1 MNDMLAD
8 SADKLF
14 ASIATPAAV
23 RAIERSGDA
32 TALWRAIEEAG
43 FCDALVPG
51 DAGGAGLSLHES
63 FGMLLATGRHA
74 LPVPLGT
81 TCWARLLL
89 AQRAI
94 DAPAGPIALA
104 AAPMV
109 EADGGWTARTVP
121 FARVADWVVAQRG
134 DTAWL
139 LPTAAAERQARSV
152 HGSLAAHLHWASWP
166 SDAAIELGDALPC
179 LETGAVLC
187 AMSIAGALDKVLD
200 LTVRYANERVQFGR
214 AIGKFQALQQTI
226 SEIAELARAATL
238 AAEMG
243 AQAGLPQSSS
253 SSAAR
258 GAGQGAHKRRG
269 AARGGGRARGA
280 WGHGHH
286 GRIPAASVD
295 APLARVAARLRCGDV
310 LASAHRRRAAGS
322 PGRRRARLRARC
334 TRAGRGGLTARRL
347 PSPPNKA

>member
-43 FCDALVPG
+43 FCAALVPG

-253 SSAAR
+253 STLHAALAKARTSAAVPR
-258 GAGQGAHKRRG
+258 VVAVAHAVHGAMGITAEYPLHLWTRRLHAWRLDFGAETF
-269 AARGGGRARGA
+269 
-280 WGHGHH
+280 W
-286 GRIPAASVD
+286 
-295 APLARVAARLRCGDV
+295 
-310 LASAHRRRAAGS
+310 HRRIGGALLDRPEGGALDFVLDALAPVEAA
-322 PGRRRARLRARC
+322 
-334 TRAGRGGLTARRL
+334 
-347 PSPPNKA
+347 